1 MDKNRWIAVVVCLVL
16 TAAAYIGSTG
26 LFYTDFRPIRNYDL
40 IAFAGSWGGLI
51 YMLIRD
57 RKKKDD

>member
-1 MDKNRWIAVVVCLVL
+1 MNRNKWIAVVICLFL

-26 LFYTDFRPIRNYDL
+26 LFYTTFRPIRNYDL
-40 IAFAGSWGGLI
+40 VAFAGSWIGLI

-57 RKKKDD
+57 KSRKD

>member
-1 MDKNRWIAVVVCLVL
+1 MDKGKWIAVVICLLL

-26 LFYTDFRPIRNYDL
+26 LFYAEYRPIRNYDL
-40 IAFAGSWGGLI
+40 VAFAASWAGLI

-57 RKKKDD
+57 KNKKDR

>member
-1 MDKNRWIAVVVCLVL
+1 MDQNKWIAVAVCLCL

-26 LFYTDFRPIRNYDL
+26 LFYTQFRQIRNYDL
-40 IAFAGSWGGLI
+40 IAFAGSWLGLI

-57 RKKKDD
+57 RPKRR